1 MHGKEF
7 TWHRPVRMVL
17 KMLLLWGRLW
27 LLLWFS
33 ILAIAAL
40 WVQVPIYQWFIAFK
54 STRKLWFRE
63 LYHQIR
69 KVLYIL
75 GFPPALFS
83 SLVLWISCYSIT
95 CLTCRKVLQIAEQ
108 VQSIFHPWV
117 KVASCSWGFYS
128 VTDRRQGGGGC
139 RSHYRQHLGNGST
152 RHRYVTSKY
161 SWKEFVTWRR
171 RDAMVTWR
179 WWTIWCEQIHLI
191 AGKKCWRSDDVT
203 WWDDDVTW
211 WDGDMMNSAKLPLV
225 SMFLYEHAS
234 LLLLLA
240 SSLLFLL
247 TLVSLLLSLLLY
259 CITNYNYYYHY
270 NYYLCHHH
278 CYYN

>member
-95 CLTCRKVLQIAEQ
+95 GLTCRKVLQIAEQ

-128 VTDRRQGGGGC
+128 VTDRRQGGGV
-139 RSHYRQHLGNGST
+139 SLTLSTASRQRFDATPLRQVEIFLERVRN
-152 RHRYVTSKY
+152 VT
-161 SWKEFVTWRR
+161 
-171 RDAMVTWR
+171 AP
-179 WWTIWCEQIHLI
+179 WCD
-191 AGKKCWRSDDVT
+191 GDVT
-203 WWDDDVTW
+203 VMNHLVWTDPFDCGEEVLTEWWRDVMRRW
-211 WDGDMMNSAKLPLV
+211 RDVMRRWHD
-225 SMFLYEHAS
+225 E
-234 LLLLLA
+234 
-240 SSLLFLL
+240 
-247 TLVSLLLSLLLY
+247 
-259 CITNYNYYYHY
+259 
-270 NYYLCHHH
+270 
-278 CYYN
+278 